1 MLAQDRGLPTDHPF
15 EYAPDSN
22 QSTKMAEPVAPAA
35 AAAAVVNRGTGAGGA
50 GTNASGK
57 TFEQATENES
67 RLLAAG
73 FVKKAIPGKKGK
85 NDYYLEKGP
94 CVYMTQGG
102 LKSYFEV
109 VHGKEL
115 CRHPDEAYLVR
126 ADDGTYTLKVL
137 EKKNQTGAGSVDT
150 KLWAGAAFAE
160 EYRWCLGE
168 GFKVEYAFCL
178 SAYLQKDFLSDTKKY
193 AFLRHYLAKEGVP
206 VLFGE
211 APDYYATLDAWLSL

>member
-1 MLAQDRGLPTDHPF
+1 MA
-15 EYAPDSN
+15 A
-22 QSTKMAEPVAPAA
+22 AEPTLPAT
-35 AAAAVVNRGTGAGGA
+35 VVNRGTGAGGA

-57 TFEQATENES
+57 SFEQATENES

-73 FVKKAIPGKKGK
+73 FVKKAIAGKKGK
-85 NDYYLEKGP
+85 NDYYLEKGN
-94 CVYMTQGG
+94 CVYISQGG
-102 LKSYFEV
+102 LKSYFGV

-115 CRHPDEAYLVR
+115 DRKPDEAYLFR

-137 EKKNQTGAGSVDT
+137 EKKNQRVGGSVDT

-178 SAYLQKDFLSDTKKY
+178 AAYLQKDFQSDTKKY

-206 VLFGE
+206 VLFGD
-211 APDYYATLDAWLSL
+211 AADYYATLDAWLGL